1 MRRRSVQRDG
11 PDPID
16 RHVGARL
23 RLRRTSLGLSQTA
36 LAQALGLTFP
46 QIQKYERGSNRVSAS
61 ALFKIG
67 RALNVSIAFF
77 FDEMPP
83 ELAAGQPLPPTRN
96 LRNGDNQR
104 RGTNV
109 RMGRRT
115 LGLARAY
122 HRIRDERMR
131 RQILKIVEALGQNDT
146 WVDRGPSD

>member
-23 RLRRTSLGLSQTA
+23 RSRRTSLGLTQTA
-36 LAQALGLTFP
+36 LAHAVGLTFQ

-61 ALFKIG
+61 ALFRLS
-67 RALNVSIAFF
+67 RALNVSVAFF

-83 ELAAGQPLPPTRN
+83 ELTAGQCLPPARQV
-96 LRNGDNQR
+96 RNGDSQDR
-104 RGTNV
+104 ANV

-115 LGLARAY
+115 LGLARVY
-122 HRIRDERMR
+122 DRIRDERMR
-131 RQILKIVEALGQNDT
+131 RQIFKIVEALGQNGG
-146 WVDRGPSD
+146 RGGRDPSD

>member
-1 MRRRSVQRDG
+1 MRRQSVQRDG

-23 RLRRTSLGLSQTA
+23 RSRRTSLALSQTA
-36 LAQALGLTFP
+36 LARAVGLTFQ

-61 ALFKIG
+61 ALFRLS
-67 RALNVSIAFF
+67 RALNISVAFF

-83 ELAAGQPLPPTRN
+83 ELTAGQCLPPARKV
-96 LRNGDNQR
+96 RSGDNQN
-104 RGTNV
+104 RGNNV

-131 RQILKIVEALGQNDT
+131 SQLFKIIEALGQNGGRA
-146 WVDRGPSD
+146 DRDRSY